1 MRRAVTG
8 EPAGRPAAAGDSAAE
23 TVLRLA
29 VLLQAGVA
37 PARAWEYLADAGDA
51 SARRVVE
58 AMAAGKP
65 FAAAIAA
72 AADPGVADARA
83 AAGAPGTRRRRG
95 VRLPSF
101 LGGLLA
107 RRRPTVA
114 RDDAEAWRDIAAAW
128 RVATTVGA
136 PLAESLRGLA
146 AALRDAREAADDVRV
161 ALAEP
166 AATARLMGWL
176 PLVAVGLGAVLGFD
190 TFGVLLGQPL
200 GIVCLLLGAALIVA
214 AQRWSSR
221 LVRRARADGAVPGL
235 EAELLAIALSSG
247 VSIDRATS
255 IVRQAGVVGDGGAEV
270 LALSRSAGIPAV
282 ELLRASAAHARHR
295 ARVDGRLRAARL
307 STRLLIPLGVC
318 TLPAFLLLGVAPMLL
333 SVMSAVPLSL

>member
-1 MRRAVTG
+1 MRRGVTG
-8 EPAGRPAAAGDSAAE
+8 EPAGRPAAAGNSAAE

-37 PARAWEYLADAGDA
+37 PAQAWEYLADAGDA

-65 FAAAIAA
+65 IAAAIAA

-83 AAGAPGTRRRRG
+83 AGAPGTGRRAG
-95 VRLPSF
+95 VRLLVP

-107 RRRPTVA
+107 RRDRPAA
-114 RDDAEAWRDIAAAW
+114 RGDAEAWRDIAAAW

-146 AALRDAREAADDVRV
+146 SALRDAQEAADDARV

-200 GIVCLLLGAALIVA
+200 GIVCLLLGAALIFG

-255 IVRQAGVVGDGGAEV
+255 IVRQAGVVGDGGADV

>member
-29 VLLQAGVA
+29 VLLQAGIA

-72 AADPGVADARA
+72 AADPGVAAARV
-83 AAGAPGTRRRRG
+83 AGASGTGRRPG
-95 VRLPSF
+95 VRLLVP
-101 LGGLLA
+101 LGGMLA
-107 RRRPTVA
+107 RRERPAA
-114 RDDAEAWRDIAAAW
+114 RGDAEAWRDIAAAW

-146 AALRDAREAADDVRV
+146 SALRDAREAADDVRV

-200 GIVCLLLGAALIVA
+200 GIVCLLLGAALIFG

-255 IVRQAGVVGDGGAEV
+255 IVRQAGVVGDGGADV

>member
-8 EPAGRPAAAGDSAAE
+8 EPAGRPTATGDSAAE

-29 VLLQAGVA
+29 VLLQAGIA

-72 AADPGVADARA
+72 AADPGVAVARG
-83 AAGAPGTRRRRG
+83 AGASGTGRRPG
-95 VRLPSF
+95 VRLLIPI
-101 LGGLLA
+101 GGLLA
-107 RRRPTVA
+107 RRERPAA
-114 RDDAEAWRDIAAAW
+114 RGDAEAWRDIAAAW

-146 AALRDAREAADDVRV
+146 SALRDAREAADDVRV

-200 GIVCLLLGAALIVA
+200 GIVCLLLGAALIFG

-255 IVRQAGVVGDGGAEV
+255 IVRQAGVVGDGGADV

>member
-1 MRRAVTG
+1 M
-8 EPAGRPAAAGDSAAE
+8 
-23 TVLRLA
+23 LRLA

-37 PARAWEYLADAGDA
+37 PARAWAHLADAGDA
-51 SARRVVE
+51 SAKRVGQ
-58 AMAAGKP
+58 AMANGMP
-65 FAAAIAA
+65 LAAAIAA
-72 AADPGVADARA
+72 AADPGVVAARA
-83 AAGAPGTRRRRG
+83 PAVPGGAVPSRTVPGKHSFPLRRLLSRRRR
-95 VRLPSF
+95 PE
-101 LGGLLA
+101 
-107 RRRPTVA
+107 A

-146 AALRDAREAADDVRV
+146 SALRDAREAADDVRV

-200 GIVCLLLGAALIVA
+200 GIACLLTGAVLIVA
-214 AQRWSSR
+214 AQRWSSS

-235 EAELLAIALSSG
+235 EAELLAIALSGG

-255 IVRQAGVVGDGGAEV
+255 IVRQAGVVGDGGADV

-307 STRLLIPLGVC
+307 STRLLLPLGVC

-333 SVMSAVPLSL
+333 SVMSAVPLSI